1 MNKVA
6 VIGAN
11 EPLLPFYRR
20 AKELGYYVVG
30 IAWEEGAVCKPY
42 CDKFYP
48 VSFSEKERVLD
59 ICRQENIN
67 GILSFSLESALPTV
81 TYVAQ
86 SMGLVSNSY
95 ECLELTATK
104 YSQREAF
111 CKSGLNVPEY
121 YLIKEERELEMLDIA
136 FPVIVKPVDSGGSQ
150 GITKVDNPG
159 MLRNAY
165 HYAKRCSKTDTVL
178 VEEYIDGREFSI
190 EHISHEGKH
199 YLVQITDKV
208 TSGPPHFIEMQH
220 HQPALIPE
228 RLRNEISETVSKAL
242 DALKIENSA
251 SHTEIKINE
260 KGELYVIEVG
270 ARMGGDHITSELV
283 YLSTGYDFVQGAINL
298 AIGKFEPPRFMFEK
312 YSGIYFYSKLA
323 PEIGNIIKNSKKYPD
338 IVISEMSA
346 GDLPEVNSNA
356 DRKGY
361 FIYQTDNHRLNL

>member
-1 MNKVA
+1 MKLLIMNKVA

-208 TSGPPHFIEMQH
+208 TSGPPFY
-220 HQPALIPE
+220 
-228 RLRNEISETVSKAL
+228 R
-242 DALKIENSA
+242 DAASSTCSHSRKIA
-251 SHTEIKINE
+251 
-260 KGELYVIEVG
+260 
-270 ARMGGDHITSELV
+270 
-283 YLSTGYDFVQGAINL
+283 
-298 AIGKFEPPRFMFEK
+298 
-312 YSGIYFYSKLA
+312 
-323 PEIGNIIKNSKKYPD
+323 
-338 IVISEMSA
+338 
-346 GDLPEVNSNA
+346 
-356 DRKGY
+356 
-361 FIYQTDNHRLNL
+361 